1 MRSGVKVSVIGGVFV
16 VVACGVGYGG
26 YNVYNGLTGGS
37 GGGGDGTDTSAVARS
52 EPEAKKTGPLSA
64 EEINS
69 TAKDFLKAWAS
80 GDDPSGAAQLT
91 NNAAV
96 AETAIAGF
104 HDEAH
109 ITDAVITPGKA
120 VGATVPYTVK
130 AKVSLGGVTKPLS
143 YATKLTVV
151 RGLTT
156 GSPLV
161 DWAPTVIHP
170 QLTAGTH
177 LVTSE
182 SAAAPIEALDRNGK
196 VLTGEKYPSLA
207 PVLDELRK
215 KYGGTAGGKSGI
227 ELTISSDGT
236 AATGAEDAEG
246 TDGTDATGGTAE
258 AAPAADRTL
267 LTLAKGKPGTL
278 RTTIDANVQAAA
290 EKAVKRFG
298 QASVAAVKPSTGDIL
313 AVANNGSG
321 AWNAAVLG
329 RQAPGSTM
337 KIVTAAMLMEKGLAA
352 PNRVTPCPKNVLYE
366 GRTFVN
372 EGGFSLTNQPFSQA
386 FAQSCNTAFIK
397 LIDDAKD
404 DSALPKEA
412 RQVFG
417 IGLDWQIGI
426 PSSDGSVPDAVG
438 GEAAAQYIGQ
448 GTVQMSALNMAS
460 ITATAKS
467 GGFKQPN
474 LVPKSLDGRTVAT
487 AQRSLPYSVAQGLR
501 DMMRLTATSGTAAQ
515 AMAGLGG
522 DKGAKTGTAE
532 VDNQSKNNSWFT
544 AFQDDMA
551 AAAVVDSGGHGAD
564 AAGPLVASVLTAG

>member
-1 MRSGVKVSVIGGVFV
+1 MRSGVKVAVIGGVFV

-26 YNVYNGLTGGS
+26 YNVYNGLTA
-37 GGGGDGTDTSAVARS
+37 GGGDGTDTSSVARS
-52 EPEAKKTGPLSA
+52 EPEARKTGPLSA

-69 TAKDFLKAWAS
+69 TARSFLKAWAA
-80 GDDPSGAAQLT
+80 GDEPSLAAQLT

-96 AETAIAGF
+96 AESAITGF

-130 AKVSLGGVTKPLS
+130 ATVSLGGVTKPLT

-151 RGLTT
+151 RGLTS
-156 GSPLV
+156 GRPLV

-170 QLTAGTH
+170 RLTAGTH

-182 SAAAPIEALDRNGK
+182 SSAAPIEALDRNGK

-215 KYGGTAGGKSGI
+215 KYGSAAGGRSGI
-227 ELTISSDGT
+227 ELTISGNG
-236 AATGAEDAEG
+236 AAAGGAEGAEG
-246 TDGTDATGGTAE
+246 TDGTASAAPGTASG
-258 AAPAADRTL
+258 AAADTTL
-267 LTLAKGKPGTL
+267 LTLVKGKPGTL

-290 EKAVKRFG
+290 EDAVKRFG

-313 AVANNGSG
+313 ALANSGSG
-321 AWNAAVLG
+321 TWDAAVLG

-352 PNRVTPCPKNVLYE
+352 PNRVTPCPANVLYE

-397 LIDDAKD
+397 LIDDAD
-404 DSALPKEA
+404 DDAALPKEA

-426 PSSDGSVPDAVG
+426 PSSDGSVPDATG

-460 ITATAKS
+460 VTATAKS
-467 GGFKQPN
+467 GSFKQPN
-474 LVPKSLDGRTVAT
+474 VVPKSLDGRTVAT
-487 AQRSLPYSVAQGLR
+487 AERSLPYSVAQGLR

-564 AAGPLVASVLTAG
+564 AAGPLVASVLRAG